1 MEKIDYKKIVD
12 KAIGEKPSLVKR
24 EQPEWLTDADIRSW
38 GVAYN
43 RLVEHF
49 KNNPPNTEEQKK

>member
-12 KAIGEKPSLVKR
+12 LAIGERPSLVET
-24 EQPEWLTDADIRSW
+24 EQTEWLTDADIRSW

-43 RLVEHF
+43 RLVEYF
-49 KNNPPNTEEQKK
+49 KNNPPNTQE

>member
-12 KAIGEKPSLVKR
+12 KAIGEKPSLVET

-38 GVAYN
+38 GVAYH
-43 RLVEHF
+43 RLVEYF